1 MPLQYANTSTRTTTE
16 SFCPILHTIS
26 EGKPIKT
33 NIARDPELPQ
43 MYEVFD
49 HPLQPPGSRSI
60 VYLADLTISGQI
72 KSLEVASRQRVPGPG
87 LDCAKESGMYNMYKI
102 FKRYLNTITLRSC
115 ILKSGGDSIHS
126 RYARQWESKRR

>member
-16 SFCPILHTIS
+16 SFHPILHTIS

-33 NIARDPELPQ
+33 NIARHPELPQ
-43 MYEVFD
+43 MSEVFD
-49 HPLQPPGSRSI
+49 HPLRPPGSWSI

-102 FKRYLNTITLRSC
+102 FKR
-115 ILKSGGDSIHS
+115 
-126 RYARQWESKRR
+126 